1 MGVKNVLQSCAGN
14 FGNTGFGEC
23 FTDFGMPKFI
33 FFVPRGFKGDLTSI
47 ATIKADLEALLLED
61 VPSQRGYPVNGIV
74 NVTSNSEDVVVQ
86 TFNTGAIAKVRDGN
100 YDMTFQWIQGGFCLL
115 YGLLKGN
122 GKNQPFFIG
131 TDNGFLIGTDTGDGL
146 LSPIKPNFVNANKFT
161 WSDGTNVSAYTL
173 RLNFEPAQ
181 VNQNVNF
188 VDFSSDGGLSYFEG
202 LQGLQNVNLA
212 QAAARALGVL
222 KVKASTS
229 CGSVDMYDLYSA
241 DLAVVG
247 AWVATNRLT
256 GNVITITS
264 VAVDANAKAWTITLN
279 TSDPDYTATAGDI
292 LISLAGPTELAA
304 IDVVG
309 YESNK
314 LAQ

>member
-1 MGVKNVLQSCAGN
+1 MGVKNVLVSCAGN

-100 YDMTFQWIQGGFCLL
+100 YDITVQWVQGGFCLL

-173 RLNFEPAQ
+173 RLNFEPSQ

-188 VDFSSDGGLSYFEG
+188 VDFSADGGLSYFEG
-202 LQGLQNVNLA
+202 LTGLQNVVLS
-212 QAAARALGVL
+212 QGAARATNVV
-222 KVKASTS
+222 KVKANTS
-229 CGSVDMYDLYSA
+229 CGSVDMYDLYA
-241 DLAVVG
+241 DELASTAAWAPVRTSTG
-247 AWVATNRLT
+247 AALT
-256 GNVITITS
+256 LTS
-264 VAVDANAKAWTITLN
+264 VAKDANIKGWTLTFDA
-279 TSDPDYTATAGDI
+279 SDPDYSSTAGQLKI
-292 LISLAGPTELAA
+292 KMAGPTELAGE
-304 IDVVG
+304 DVVG
-309 YESNK
+309 YESDF
-314 LAQ
+314 LLQ